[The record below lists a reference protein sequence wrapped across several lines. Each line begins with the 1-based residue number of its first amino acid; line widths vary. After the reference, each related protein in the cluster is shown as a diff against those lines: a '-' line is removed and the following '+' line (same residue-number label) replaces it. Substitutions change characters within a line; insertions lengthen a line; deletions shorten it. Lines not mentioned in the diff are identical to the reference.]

1 MNKTNFEIDSK
12 NVKVRFK
19 EFKLGDKIG
28 YYIDSEDIR
37 YYTDFSKAA
46 IDKIIKQIKRENGQP
61 YVIRYD
67 NKYYISQFGLEI
79 LIMRAR
85 KNRNNALQL
94 ILSEIRN
101 KNYKNRY
108 KIYRPKEKGIKPI
121 VSDEMVFRVK
131 DNKIYISTKSISNKL
146 NINHTELFNKCDRE
160 YLFNKDS
167 LFPLTINKRRK
178 TTSYVIN
185 EQLYD
190 KLINIDNKEIRE
202 LYRKI

>member
-1 MNKTNFEIDSK
+1 MNKINFEIDSDE
-12 NVKVRFK
+12 VKVRFK

-46 IDKIIKQIKRENGQP
+46 IDKIIKQIKRENGQT
-61 YVIRYD
+61 YVIRYN

-85 KNRNNALQL
+85 KNRNHALQL
-94 ILSEIRN
+94 ILNEIRN

-121 VSDEMVFRVK
+121 VSDEMVFRVR
-131 DNKIYISTKSISNKL
+131 DNKVYISTKSISNKL
-146 NINHTELFNKCDRE
+146 NINHTELF
-160 YLFNKDS
+160 
-167 LFPLTINKRRK
+167 
-178 TTSYVIN
+178 
-185 EQLYD
+185 
-190 KLINIDNKEIRE
+190 
-202 LYRKI
+202 KIGRAHV

>member
-146 NINHTELFNKCDRE
+146 NINHAELFNKCDRE

>member
-1 MNKTNFEIDSK
+1 MNNINFEIDSDK
-12 NVKVRFK
+12 VKVRFK

-61 YVIRYD
+61 YVIRYN

-85 KNRNNALQL
+85 KNKNHALQL
-94 ILSEIRN
+94 ILGKIRN
-101 KNYKNRY
+101 KNYNNSK
-108 KIYRPKEKGIKPI
+108 KIYRPKEKGVKPI
-121 VSDEMVFRVK
+121 VSDEIIFRVR
-131 DNKIYISTKSISNKL
+131 DNEVYISTKSISNKL

-160 YLFNKDS
+160 YLFNKDN

>member
-1 MNKTNFEIDSK
+1 MNNINFEIDSDK
-12 NVKVRFK
+12 VKVRFK

-61 YVIRYD
+61 YVIRYN

-85 KNRNNALQL
+85 KNRNHALQL
-94 ILSEIRN
+94 ILSKIIN
-101 KNYKNRY
+101 KNYNNSK

-121 VSDEMVFRVK
+121 VSDEIIFRVK
-131 DNKIYISTKSISNKL
+131 DNKVYISTKSISNKL

-160 YLFNKDS
+160 YLFNKDN

>member
-1 MNKTNFEIDSK
+1 MNNINFEIDSDK
-12 NVKVRFK
+12 VKVRFK

-37 YYTDFSKAA
+37 YYTEFSKAA

-79 LIMRAR
+79 LIMRAK

-94 ILSEIRN
+94 ILSKIRN
-101 KNYKNRY
+101 KNYNNSN
-108 KIYRPKEKGIKPI
+108 KIYRPKEKGVKPI
-121 VSDEMVFRVK
+121 VSDEIIFRVR
-131 DNKIYISTKSISNKL
+131 DNKVYISTKSISNKL

-160 YLFNKDS
+160 YLFNKDN

-185 EQLYD
+185 EQLYN

>member
-1 MNKTNFEIDSK
+1 MNKTNFEIDSDK
-12 NVKVRFK
+12 VKVRFK

-37 YYTDFSKAA
+37 YYTNFSKAA

-85 KNRNNALQL
+85 KNKDNALQL
-94 ILSEIRN
+94 ILSKIRN
-101 KNYKNRY
+101 KNYKNGDR
-108 KIYRPKEKGIKPI
+108 IYRPKEKGIKPI
-121 VSDEMVFRVK
+121 VSDEIIFRVR
-131 DNKIYISTKSISNKL
+131 DNEVYISTKSISNKL

-160 YLFNKDS
+160 YLFNKDN

>member
-85 KNRNNALQL
+85 KNRNHALQL
-94 ILSEIRN
+94 ILNEIRN
-101 KNYKNRY
+101 KNYNNSK

-121 VSDEMVFRVK
+121 VSDEIIFRVR
-131 DNKIYISTKSISNKL
+131 DNKVYISTKSISNKL
-146 NINHTELFNKCDRE
+146 NINHTELFNECDRE
-160 YLFNKDS
+160 YLFNKDN

>member
-79 LIMRAR
+79 LIMRAK
-85 KNRNNALQL
+85 KNRNHALQL
-94 ILSEIRN
+94 ILSKIRN
-101 KNYKNRY
+101 KNYNNSN
-108 KIYRPKEKGIKPI
+108 KIYKPKEKGVKPI
-121 VSDEMVFRVK
+121 VSDEIIFRVR
-131 DNKIYISTKSISNKL
+131 DNKVYISTKSISNKL

-160 YLFNKDS
+160 YLFNKDN

-185 EQLYD
+185 EQLYN

>member
-1 MNKTNFEIDSK
+1 MNNINFEIDSDK
-12 NVKVRFK
+12 VKVRFK

-37 YYTDFSKAA
+37 YYTDFSKVA

-61 YVIRYD
+61 YVIRYN

-85 KNRNNALQL
+85 KNRNHALQL
-94 ILSEIRN
+94 ILNKIRN
-101 KNYKNRY
+101 KNYNNSN
-108 KIYRPKEKGIKPI
+108 KIYRPKEKGVKPI
-121 VSDEMVFRVK
+121 VSDEIIFRVR
-131 DNKIYISTKSISNKL
+131 DNKVYISTKSISNKL

-160 YLFNKDS
+160 YLFNKDN

>member
-1 MNKTNFEIDSK
+1 MNNINFEIDSDK
-12 NVKVRFK
+12 VKVRFK

-61 YVIRYD
+61 YVIRYN

-85 KNRNNALQL
+85 KNKNHALQL
-94 ILSEIRN
+94 ILGKIRN
-101 KNYKNRY
+101 KNYNNSK
-108 KIYRPKEKGIKPI
+108 KIYRPKEKGVKPI
-121 VSDEMVFRVK
+121 VSVEIIFRVR
-131 DNKIYISTKSISNKL
+131 DNEVYISTKSISNKL

-160 YLFNKDS
+160 YLFNKDN

>member
-1 MNKTNFEIDSK
+1 MNKTNFEIDSDK
-12 NVKVRFK
+12 VKVRFK

-79 LIMRAR
+79 LIMRVR
-85 KNRNNALQL
+85 KNRDNALQL
-94 ILSEIRN
+94 ILSKIRN
-101 KNYKNRY
+101 KNYNNSN
-108 KIYRPKEKGIKPI
+108 KIYRPKEKGVKPI
-121 VSDEMVFRVK
+121 VSDEMVFRVR

-160 YLFNKDS
+160 YLFNKDN

-185 EQLYD
+185 EQLYN

>member
-1 MNKTNFEIDSK
+1 
-12 NVKVRFK
+12 
-19 EFKLGDKIG
+19 
-28 YYIDSEDIR
+28 
-37 YYTDFSKAA
+37 
-46 IDKIIKQIKRENGQP
+46 
-61 YVIRYD
+61 YD

-79 LIMRAR
+79 LIMRVR

-108 KIYRPKEKGIKPI
+108 RIYRPKEKGIKPI

-160 YLFNKDS
+160 YLFNKDN

-178 TTSYVIN
+178 TDRKSTRLNSSHVSISYAVF
-185 EQLYD
+185 
-190 KLINIDNKEIRE
+190 
-202 LYRKI
+202 

>member
-160 YLFNKDS
+160 YLFNKDN

>member
-1 MNKTNFEIDSK
+1 MNKTNFETDSDK
-12 NVKVRFK
+12 VKVRFK
-19 EFKLGDKIG
+19 KFKLGDKIG

-46 IDKIIKQIKRENGQP
+46 IDKIIKQIKKENGQP

-85 KNRNNALQL
+85 KNRNHALQL
-94 ILSEIRN
+94 ILSKIRN
-101 KNYKNRY
+101 KNYNNSK

-121 VSDEMVFRVK
+121 VSDEIIFRVR
-131 DNKIYISTKSISNKL
+131 DNKVYISTKSISNKL

-160 YLFNKDS
+160 YLFNKDN